1 MSKLDQFESAFK
13 SASKTVYRFNRVTMP
28 KVLVVTDLDD
38 EQTGRFASDVHDFLS
53 VITDKEATE
62 WRHHQVQ
69 PDDDV
74 ADLLEAVE
82 AERADLICCYRNL
95 HSRAKRYPFSLG
107 SHVDVLTQATT
118 TPVLLLPVPTDEG
131 RLAESCRNTDR
142 VMVLTDHLT
151 GSDGLIDYAVR
162 FTERDGK
169 LWLAHLEDDA
179 TYERYMGVIA
189 KIQEIETDV
198 ARKTI
203 REQLLK
209 EPSDYIESVRR
220 ELERTVKTIHVDSD
234 VRMGHHIVDCKKL
247 VAEHEVDLLVMNT
260 KDDEQLAMHG
270 LAYPIAVELRSIPL
284 LML

>member
-13 SASKTVYRFNRVTMP
+13 SAAKTVYRFTRVTMP
-28 KVLVVTDLDD
+28 KVLVVTDLDA
-38 EQTGRFASDVHDFLS
+38 EQTRRFTSDVHDFLK

-62 WRHHQVQ
+62 WAEHRVSA
-69 PDDDV
+69 DEDV

-82 AERADLICCYRNL
+82 RQRPDLICCYRNL

-131 RLAESCRNTDR
+131 RLASRCEDTDR

-151 GSDGLIDYAVR
+151 GSDKLIDYAVR
-162 FTERDGK
+162 FTERDGT

-179 TYERYMGVIA
+179 TFERYLDAIS
-189 KIQEIETDV
+189 KIPEIETEV
-198 ARKTI
+198 ARNTI
-203 REQLLK
+203 RVQLLK
-209 EPSDYIESVRR
+209 EPADYIESVRA
-220 ELERTVKTIHVDSD
+220 ELERQVQTIRVDSD
-234 VRMGHHIVDCKKL
+234 VRMGHHIADCKRL
-247 VAEHEVDLLVMNT
+247 VDDHEIDLLVMNT

-270 LAYPIAVELRSIPL
+270 LAYPIAVELRSVPL